1 MLRYF
6 FLKYSI
12 LFYKDELII
21 IYVIDLKIGKVV
33 MMEIEN
39 IFFMYYVNVYELDDI
54 IFVMDVVFYFD
65 VLLISFF
72 EMDILM
78 NKI

>member
-39 IFFMYYVNVYELDDI
+39 IFLMYYVNVYELDDI

>member
-39 IFFMYYVNVYELDDI
+39 IFIMYYVNVYELDDI

>member
-39 IFFMYYVNVYELDDI
+39 IFFMYMLM
-54 IFVMDVVFYFD
+54 FM
-65 VLLISFF
+65 SW
-72 EMDILM
+72 MILFL
-78 NKI
+78 

>member
-21 IYVIDLKIGKVV
+21 IYVVDLKIGKVV

>member
-1 MLRYF
+1 M
-6 FLKYSI
+6 KYSI
-12 LFYKDELII
+12 FFYKDELII

>member
-12 LFYKDELII
+12 FFYKDELII

>member
-65 VLLISFF
+65 VLLIIFF

>member
-39 IFFMYYVNVYELDDI
+39 IFFMYYVNVYDLDDI

>member
-1 MLRYF
+1 
-6 FLKYSI
+6 
-12 LFYKDELII
+12 
-21 IYVIDLKIGKVV
+21 

>member
-72 EMDILM
+72 EMDILI

>member
-21 IYVIDLKIGKVV
+21 MYVIDLKIGKVV